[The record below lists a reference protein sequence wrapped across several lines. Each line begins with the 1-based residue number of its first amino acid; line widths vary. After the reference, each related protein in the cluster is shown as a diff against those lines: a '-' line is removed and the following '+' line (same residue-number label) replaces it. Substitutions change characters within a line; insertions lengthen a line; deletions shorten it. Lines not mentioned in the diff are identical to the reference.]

1 MIKQMIKKFNFYIEK
16 HFGENASVFLKIKYI
31 ILGVIDFI
39 IYGST
44 VTDFFELTFYKKSR
58 YEKKKYMTFRDSNR
72 FSRAFDDLDEGWRL
86 SKKTE
91 LNSWIGKYLER
102 EQISTEEMDF
112 EEFCGFCKRHPVFLF
127 KPSTGSCGI
136 GIEKVVVSESGDLHE
151 LYTKYRG
158 EDGVLDEFIVQH
170 KEMEALHPDSLN
182 TLRIFTVRVGKEI
195 NIAAAVLRMG
205 NGGSVIDNYSAG
217 GVVAPVDVNTGLV
230 TAAAEDIYGA
240 RYSYHPYSEKQIVGF
255 NVPNWSKVTE
265 IIKQAASEAPLSYV
279 GWDVA
284 VRENDCVIV
293 EANYRPMINVVE
305 TADGGGKKE
314 QFESYLKQLKTE
326 RD

>member
-16 HFGENASVFLKIKYI
+16 HFGENASIFLKIKYA

-44 VTDFFELTFYKKSR
+44 VTDYFELTFYKKSR

-72 FSRAFDDLDEGWRL
+72 FSKAFDDLDEGWRL

-102 EQISTEEMDF
+102 EQISTEEMSF
-112 EEFCGFCKRHPVFLF
+112 EEFCAFCKRHPVFLF

-136 GIEKVVVSESGDLHE
+136 GIEKVVVSQSSDLHE
-151 LYTKYRG
+151 LYAKFHG

-182 TLRIFTVRVGKEI
+182 TVRVFTVRVGEKI
-195 NIAAAVLRMG
+195 NVAATTLRMG
-205 NGGSVIDNYSAG
+205 DGGSFVDNYSAG
-217 GVVAPVDVNTGLV
+217 GILAPVDLHEGVV
-230 TAAAEDIYGA
+230 TAAGENLCGERFAF
-240 RYSYHPYSEKQIVGF
+240 HPTTNTKIVGAKL
-255 NVPNWSKVTE
+255 PNWDKLISLVCE
-265 IIKQAASEAPLSYV
+265 AAAEAPIAYI

-284 VRENDCVIV
+284 IRENDCAIV
-293 EANYRPMINVVE
+293 EANYRPMINVAQA
-305 TADGGGKKE
+305 ADGGGKKE
-314 QFESYLKQLKTE
+314 QFESYLKQLKS
-326 RD
+326 RA